1 MAVPEE
7 MRTSVTLSRKL
18 CVLLAGLAAL
28 LAGPIAVQAAQVTKG
43 DELLAPFRFGDDGSG
58 NQSNLPFLLEA
69 DETRYEENGETVAAD
84 GSVVISRKGRILK
97 ADQVR
102 YRIADKIVSAK
113 GNVTLVEASGEVLF
127 ADEIELTDDLDQ
139 GFAVNPR
146 ILLPDGSRIAAAG
159 TSRISKDRV
168 EVQRGVFSPC
178 ELCAKDP
185 DRAPLWQL
193 RAEKI
198 AHSETR
204 KEIELFDA
212 TLDIFGVPVAYT
224 PYFSHPDPRVKK
236 KTGFLTPAIGQDDL
250 LGFTAEVPFF
260 WNIAPNQDLL
270 LTPHIYTESYPILVG
285 TYRHLF
291 SFGQTELEASAGYVE
306 RVVNGVSSGN
316 DLRGHVKWTGNAGI
330 DEHWRTNFQYYRS
343 GDDTYLRTYNL
354 DDAGVLRSFASLD
367 GFYRHLFINATAF
380 TAQEQRTNFDEDDT
394 PTALPFI
401 TAEYAAPLGFAGI
414 NLEGQ
419 FAAQALFRPDGGDS
433 QHAMMS
439 IGLNRQWNLN
449 GHLFSAEAMA
459 RGDVFQSTETTGGND
474 RVGLRLFP
482 RATAD
487 WSYPVFRNIGEDTV
501 ITLAPRVMGT
511 ISAASLNTFDLPNE
525 DSQSLEFDATAL
537 FRPAFADG
545 IDRFDDGLRIDYGL
559 EAAIETGDVRITG
572 LLGQSFLDNTSRQFG
587 AGTGLENSLSDAVLG
602 VQIEAGDWLDTYQ
615 RLRVDVTDGT
625 LSAIETGANLRID
638 RLNAAVRYS
647 YLEERRFDTE
657 VLPEVN
663 QVETSLNLRLTD
675 HWSVGGK
682 HRYDFNLDKTLRT
695 EVGISYLDECLS
707 LELIGRRDETV
718 TAESGPNDSIIFR
731 IALRHLGAAS
741 GRQTLAEE

>member
-419 FAAQALFRPDGGDS
+419 L
-433 QHAMMS
+433 
-439 IGLNRQWNLN
+439 L
-449 GHLFSAEAMA
+449 
-459 RGDVFQSTETTGGND
+459 
-474 RVGLRLFP
+474 LRLC
-482 RATAD
+482 
-487 WSYPVFRNIGEDTV
+487 SGQ
-501 ITLAPRVMGT
+501 M
-511 ISAASLNTFDLPNE
+511 
-525 DSQSLEFDATAL
+525 
-537 FRPAFADG
+537 
-545 IDRFDDGLRIDYGL
+545 
-559 EAAIETGDVRITG
+559 AAIP
-572 LLGQSFLDNTSRQFG
+572 NT
-587 AGTGLENSLSDAVLG
+587 
-602 VQIEAGDWLDTYQ
+602 
-615 RLRVDVTDGT
+615 
-625 LSAIETGANLRID
+625 
-638 RLNAAVRYS
+638 
-647 YLEERRFDTE
+647 
-657 VLPEVN
+657 P
-663 QVETSLNLRLTD
+663 
-675 HWSVGGK
+675 
-682 HRYDFNLDKTLRT
+682 
-695 EVGISYLDECLS
+695 
-707 LELIGRRDETV
+707 
-718 TAESGPNDSIIFR
+718 
-731 IALRHLGAAS
+731 
-741 GRQTLAEE
+741 